1 MTGYPVRASIVED
14 PFDPGIGSSKSQRK
28 RGGEHRASLNVPGN
42 AISAIVDVATIAS
55 TNLRLSR
62 CARTD
67 SNLLSC
73 GFGGDVP
80 QNHSIK
86 GMLDLEARPRSL
98 SGQVFKGTVRFYGM
112 ARIMNSPFR
121 DSLAEIM
128 QPIGPTRRRA
138 E

>member
-1 MTGYPVRASIVED
+1 MTGDPVRASTVED

-28 RGGEHRASLNVPGN
+28 RGGEHRASLDVPGN

-55 TNLRLSR
+55 TNLRLSS

-73 GFGGDVP
+73 GFGGDDP

-98 SGQVFKGTVRFYGM
+98 SGQVFKGPLGSTEWH
-112 ARIMNSPFR
+112 AS
-121 DSLAEIM
+121 
-128 QPIGPTRRRA
+128 
-138 E
+138 